1 MENPSFYGHVSE
13 LDSRPCCRDKS
24 QSKTSLGVSQVKVL
38 AGSGRLWVWP
48 EGRLECRPN
57 KKTLGCSQPPSEVQR
72 IKQIVFS
79 TLVFSNAIF
88 RLWGQSSAQDPGQ
101 QPFVLWRNKT
111 LSKQDSNFKSSRQ
124 CLQLPDLWKVES
136 QMLHGVHLHL
146 FAGVYRISWL
156 FRALVKTVRYQPQD
170 ACKNHYQSGVTL
182 YPQSACAM
190 RACAEWL
197 DFLWPSSITWE
208 AKKQRL
214 SKHVGVSD
222 RKMVTLSP
230 ACLCMLV
237 LGVFAHWFI
246 RGRVTGQLS
255 SVPWGCSL

>member
-1 MENPSFYGHVSE
+1 MQSSDYEVNRQLEILASSRLFYGE
-13 LDSRPCCRDKS
+13 
-24 QSKTSLGVSQVKVL
+24 
-38 AGSGRLWVWP
+38 
-48 EGRLECRPN
+48 
-57 KKTLGCSQPPSEVQR
+57 
-72 IKQIVFS
+72 IK
-79 TLVFSNAIF
+79 A
-88 RLWGQSSAQDPGQ
+88 
-101 QPFVLWRNKT
+101 

-124 CLQLPDLWKVES
+124 CLQLPDIWKVKS

-146 FAGVYRISWL
+146 LARVYRISWL
-156 FRALVKTVRYQPQD
+156 FRALVKTVRYQPQV
-170 ACKNHYQSGVTL
+170 ACKNHYQSWVTL
-182 YPQSACAM
+182 YPQSFCAM
-190 RACAEWL
+190 RACVWVAGL
-197 DFLWPSSITWE
+197 SLTILSITCE

-214 SKHVGVSD
+214 SKHAGVSD